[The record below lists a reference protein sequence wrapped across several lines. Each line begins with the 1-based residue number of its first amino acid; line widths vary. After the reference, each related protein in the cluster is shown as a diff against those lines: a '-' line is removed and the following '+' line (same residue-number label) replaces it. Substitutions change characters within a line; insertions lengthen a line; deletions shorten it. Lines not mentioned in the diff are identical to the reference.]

1 MSYTLETKRTS
12 NHSPRSKYGRSSK
25 PVGIC
30 IHHWGSTGQDHD
42 NVVRWLRG
50 SAGGVN
56 NRNSSAHYVTSAG
69 RVTKLADHNRATWHS
84 GNTKGNGEDI
94 GIECR
99 PEMSDGDWQTL
110 VELCADI
117 EEQEGSLK
125 YRKHSD
131 YKNTACPGKYSD
143 MIGDLVDA
151 VNAEHKRR
159 KSGGGSKP
167 APKPKPKPKPSG
179 KAPAFPLPSGH
190 WFGVESKNP
199 KNHSGYWADDR
210 PHIETWQR
218 KMKERGWREAKVTG
232 RFRDVDRKIL
242 MQFQRERGIRVDGGL
257 GAESWAA
264 TWEEP
269 VT

>member
-131 YKNTACPGKYSD
+131 YKATACPGKYSD

-159 KSGGGSKP
+159 KSGKGGGAKP
-167 APKPKPKPKPSG
+167 APKPKPKPSG

-199 KNHSGYWADDR
+199 KNHSGYWAEDR
-210 PHIETWQR
+210 PHIETWQQ
-218 KMKERGWREAKVTG
+218 KMKDRGWTISVDGIFGPGSAKVAS
-232 RFRDVDRKIL
+232 
-242 MQFQRERGIRVDGGL
+242 QFQREKSLREDNAVGH
-257 GAESWAA
+257 ESWAA